1 MSEQK
6 KVFKPFI
13 APEENV
19 KELTVKSILVGSLF
33 GVIFGAATVYL
44 ALKAGL
50 TVSASI
56 PIAVIAITLGR
67 KFLKTTILENNIIQ
81 TTGSAGESIAA
92 GVAFTLPGFLFL
104 SSPDSAEYFNYLTIL
119 ILAII
124 GGLLGTLL
132 MIPLRKA
139 LIVNEHENLPY
150 PEGTACGDVLKAGL
164 TVSAS
169 IPIAVIAITL
179 GRKFLKTTILENNI
193 IQTTGSAGESIAA
206 GVAFTLPG
214 FLFLS
219 SPDSAE
225 YFNYLTI
232 LILAIIGGLLGTL
245 LMIPLRKALIVN
257 EHENLPYPEGT
268 ACGDVLKAGEKGG
281 DFAKTA
287 FWGLGVAFAY
297 AILQK
302 VLHVI
307 AETPYYATK
316 QINKFFP
323 SAKVSGEITPEYM
336 GVGYI
341 IGPKIAGVLVAGS
354 VLSWMVFIPLLSTLV
369 PADVIA
375 AQLVKLGYLMDLAK
389 PGGKGGWDPVTHQF
403 NDYSAAIYY
412 AYIRQVGA
420 GAVTAGGIITL
431 IKTIPTIIKSV
442 KGSFA
447 SLQSSKDPSAAAVL
461 RTEKDLSLKVVGFG
475 SLALVALIAV
485 LPQVPGD
492 SILQK
497 LLIGVLV
504 ILFGALFVTVSSRI
518 VGLIGSS
525 NNPIS
530 GMTIATVMGTSLIFL
545 SVGWTG
551 QAFEPLVLVVGGMIC
566 IAAANAGATS
576 QDLKSGYIVGATP
589 RNQQI
594 ALFVGAIVS
603 SIVIGLTVKF
613 LDRPTTEMMQQG
625 IQHAIG
631 SDKYPAPQATL
642 MATLIKGILSQNLD
656 WQYVVVGVFLA
667 ITMELCGIKSLSF
680 AIGVYLPLATTLP
693 IFIGGA
699 IRGIVEAKD
708 KKENK
713 SAASAEEEDL
723 SKGSLFATG
732 LVAGGAVAGVLIAF
746 ATGTSAGEKFLAS
759 ISLEEGIVHSV
770 SQNGYFLIGTLFF
783 AAMGAILYKVA
794 TKKAD
799 A

>member
-1 MSEQK
+1 MSQTQK
-6 KVFKPFI
+6 QFKPFI
-13 APEENV
+13 APESNIA
-19 KELTVKSILVGSLF
+19 ELTVKSILMGSLF

-104 SSPDSAEYFNYLTIL
+104 SSPDSASYFNYLTIL
-119 ILAII
+119 ILAIV

-132 MIPLRKA
+132 MVPLRKA
-139 LIVNEHENLPY
+139 LIVNEH
-150 PEGTACGDVLKAGL
+150 D
-164 TVSAS
+164 
-169 IPIAVIAITL
+169 
-179 GRKFLKTTILENNI
+179 
-193 IQTTGSAGESIAA
+193 
-206 GVAFTLPG
+206 
-214 FLFLS
+214 
-219 SPDSAE
+219 
-225 YFNYLTI
+225 
-232 LILAIIGGLLGTL
+232 
-245 LMIPLRKALIVN
+245 
-257 EHENLPYPEGT
+257 NLPYPEGT

-287 FWGLGVAFAY
+287 FWGLGVAFVY

-302 VLHVI
+302 VTHII

-341 IGPKIAGVLVAGS
+341 IGPKIAGVLVAGG
-354 VLSWMVFIPLLSTLV
+354 VLSWLVLIPLLSSLV
-369 PADVIA
+369 PGDIIA
-375 AQLVKLGYLMDLAK
+375 AQLVKLGYLADITKA
-389 PGGKGGWDPVTHQF
+389 GGKGGWNPITHTF
-403 NDYSAAIYY
+403 NDYSSAVYY
-412 AYIRQVGA
+412 AFIRQIGA
-420 GAVTAGGIITL
+420 GTVAAGGIITL
-431 IKTIPTIIKSV
+431 IKTLPTIAKSV
-442 KGSFA
+442 KGSMA
-447 SLQSSKDPSAAAVL
+447 SLKGESTGVASVL
-461 RTEKDLSLKVVGFG
+461 RTEKDLSLKVVGLG
-475 SLALVALIAV
+475 TLALIVLITI
-485 LPQVPGD
+485 LPQVPGN

-497 LLIGVLV
+497 LLIGILV
-504 ILFGALFVTVSSRI
+504 VLFGALFVTVSSRI

-551 QAFEPLVLVVGGMIC
+551 QMFEPLVLVVGGMIC

-603 SIVIGLTVKF
+603 SIVIGITVKF
-613 LDRPTTEMMQQG
+613 LDKPSSEMISQG
-625 IQHAIG
+625 IHHAIG
-631 SDKYPAPQATL
+631 TEKYPAPQATL

-656 WQYVVVGVFLA
+656 WQYVFAGVFLA
-667 ITMELCGIKSLSF
+667 ITMELCGIKALSF
-680 AIGVYLPLATTLP
+680 AVGAYLPLATTLP

-699 IRGIVEAKD
+699 IRGIVDAKK
-708 KKENK
+708 KKENTVI
-713 SAASAEEEDL
+713 SAEEEEL
-723 SKGSLFATG
+723 GKGNLFATG
-732 LVAGGAVAGVLIAF
+732 LVAGGAVAGVIIAF
-746 ATGTSAGEKFLAS
+746 ISGSAGGEKFLAAVS
-759 ISLEEGIVHSV
+759 AEGSLVRSLSEG
-770 SQNGYFLIGTLFF
+770 GYFVLGTAFF
-783 AAMGAILYKVA
+783 ALMGVMLYRVGRR
-794 TKKAD
+794 
-799 A
+799 